1 MRGDARLT
9 RAINRSLMGW
19 WKHDQEQGDAALLT
33 LMSSPREGTEGTS
46 RTLHPRGHAS
56 RPGSPGVRV
65 SEGHLWV
72 DPINEIEI
80 AQRFIPRLNHHQ
92 NNLSSHLHRPQHPAS
107 YLVRNDNLPNARP
120 SS

>member
-65 SEGHLWV
+65 SEGHLQLTENV
-72 DPINEIEI
+72 LCE
-80 AQRFIPRLNHHQ
+80 QRRNLKHLPRRGRRADRQ
-92 NNLSSHLHRPQHPAS
+92 
-107 YLVRNDNLPNARP
+107 
-120 SS
+120 